1 MQRMRSKSNKIA
13 INAELLSWKYAYWL
27 EMHEIWHENT
37 LGNKYLEYWKKMN
50 FNKVNSRYSS

>member
-37 LGNKYLEYWKKMN
+37 LGNK
-50 FNKVNSRYSS
+50 